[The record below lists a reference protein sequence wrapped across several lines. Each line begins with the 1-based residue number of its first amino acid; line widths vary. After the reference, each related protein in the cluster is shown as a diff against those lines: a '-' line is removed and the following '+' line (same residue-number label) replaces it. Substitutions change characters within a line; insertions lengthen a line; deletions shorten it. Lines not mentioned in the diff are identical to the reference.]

1 MNSKAGVIIGLVI
14 ALVVLTVPFWYA
26 LGQRVTGRS
35 QPAPE
40 IALPTA
46 EDMGCPE
53 KDRHCVEDNMRA
65 RHMQVIDE
73 WRDAVVRD
81 GITEEYESQD
91 HPGSSYVRSL
101 TKTCLLQC
109 HASAEPDST
118 VSVQQRFCNE
128 CHQYANI
135 RPNCW
140 DCHLEG
146 SP

>member
-1 MNSKAGVIIGLVI
+1 MNSKAGVVIALVI

-26 LGQRVTGRS
+26 LGQRVTNRL
-35 QPAPE
+35 QPAPVSVV
-40 IALPTA
+40 PTG
-46 EDMGCPE
+46 EGM
-53 KDRHCVEDNMRA
+53 HCVEKNMRA
-65 RHMQVIDE
+65 RHMQVLDE

-81 GITEEYESQD
+81 GKKMYQSQDYRDPDTDEPIEYEM
-91 HPGSSYVRSL
+91 SL
-101 TKTCLLQC
+101 TNTCLKC
-109 HASAEPDST
+109 HASADPEST